1 MEQYYVYEYLDE
13 ENDVAYIGKTINLEK
28 RIKQHCSENKFQGLN
43 KIRYIICKNK
53 NEMDN
58 LENHLI
64 SNLQP
69 YLNIDYN
76 RFSFLSEDY
85 PSKIKWIEYDKD
97 INYPS
102 SRKEIKKNKYNKQEI
117 IEKLEAIVRISEN
130 KDLSEH
136 MLIAR
141 KDYSDI
147 LREQLISLRN

>member
-13 ENDVAYIGKTINLEK
+13 EDDIAYIGKTINLQK

-64 SNLQP
+64 TNLQP
-69 YLNIDYN
+69 YLNIDCN
-76 RFSFLSEDY
+76 QFSFFSEDY
-85 PSKIKWIEYDKD
+85 PSEIKWIEYDGD
-97 INYPS
+97 INYSP
-102 SRKEIKKNKYNKQEI
+102 SRKDIKKNKYNKQEI
-117 IEKLEAIVRISEN
+117 IERLEGIIRISEN
-130 KDLSEH
+130 KDLPEN

-141 KDYSDI
+141 KDYLDI
-147 LREQLISLRN
+147 LKEQLIRLKI